1 MEHLFKRDTIDF
13 DLNRR
18 ENVIHLSISADYSQS
33 DRKSQLYVNGKRLA
47 EQLESTWKRITT
59 TKLKSIRLSFYE
71 IDWYDDMT
79 DIYNTPIVSIK
90 KGLRKAKIDTNEH
103 GSIPKEWG
111 VQVDC
116 KFEDLQTKKPIL
128 DTIKEILGSKFT
140 TEMEKDFVK
149 KYNPIIANKK
159 VLV

>member
-1 MEHLFKRDTIDF
+1 MESLFQRETISF
-13 DLNRR
+13 NLHRR
-18 ENVIHLSISADYSQS
+18 ENLIYLSISADYSHS
-33 DRKSQLYVNGKRLA
+33 ERKSRLYVNGKRLA

-59 TKLKSIRLSFYE
+59 TKFKSIRLSFYE

-79 DIYNTPIVSIK
+79 DIYNTPIVSIE
-90 KGLRKAKIDTNEH
+90 KGLRKAKIDSTEH

-111 VQVDC
+111 IEANCV
-116 KFEDLQTKKPIL
+116 FENLQTKKPIL

-140 TEMEKDFVK
+140 AEMEKDFVK